1 MKSYNAIET
10 VTKTRAVKK
19 KTKNK
24 NRSNWQKKNNFAR
37 AAHFL
42 LYLFCRCFARL
53 QRETST
59 NFLVTRF
66 MEEMWYVFLI
76 IFFSLQLIFTLVTAS
91 ISHFLTA
98 AIKSSCFSSTE
109 IDLRCFFISRSS
121 FCLFRVNVDIQI

>member
-19 KTKNK
+19 KQKTKIGLIGK
-24 NRSNWQKKNNFAR
+24 KKNNFAR

-42 LYLFCRCFARL
+42 LYFFCRCFARL

-109 IDLRCFFISRSS
+109 IDLHCF
-121 FCLFRVNVDIQI
+121 LFLALASLFFA